1 MSKCWWKCILDI
13 LQSRYVNNL
22 SSQVAQPDLNVFFF
36 FTLVVECFLNDANIL
51 QTLPRVHPSS
61 VWRAQSAVFVLLKYN
76 TLAATLESPLVYLY
90 CPQHAD
96 AIKHKNASPC
106 YIFLG
111 AFICACLYLRERG
124 RTGSAVTFITGRTYG
139 LFLFISEQRV
149 RYTGCWSSRKMMIVM
164 AAGMPLSHWGFL
176 LSRTRGRLGPLLH
189 L

>member
-1 MSKCWWKCILDI
+1 M
-13 LQSRYVNNL
+13 
-22 SSQVAQPDLNVFFF
+22 
-36 FTLVVECFLNDANIL
+36 VECFLNDANIL

-61 VWRAQSAVFVLLKYN
+61 VWRAQTRRSCSIECCVCAPEVQCIGSERS
-76 TLAATLESPLVYLY
+76 TLESPLVYLY

-124 RTGSAVTFITGRTYG
+124 RTGSAVTFITGLGCVRTYG

-164 AAGMPLSHWGFL
+164 AAGMLLSHWGFL
-176 LSRTRGRLGPLLH
+176 LSRTQGRLGPCYICECA
-189 L
+189 